1 MGVIAGINMDSVTAK
16 TVIMEESRKILSHSI
31 VEEGIV
37 NEASAKLS
45 LTRAL
50 GAKQPD
56 SQETSGIWIEVRET
70 EGSI

>member
-1 MGVIAGINMDSVTAK
+1 MIAGINIGSVTAK
-16 TVIMEESRKILSHSI
+16 TVIMDESRKILSHSI

>member
-1 MGVIAGINMDSVTAK
+1 MIAGINMDSVTAK